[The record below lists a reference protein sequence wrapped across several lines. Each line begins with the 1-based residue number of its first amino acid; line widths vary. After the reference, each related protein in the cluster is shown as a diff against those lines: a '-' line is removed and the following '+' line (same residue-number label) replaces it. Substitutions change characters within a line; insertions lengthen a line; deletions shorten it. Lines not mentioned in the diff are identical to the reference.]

1 MHFGASQVA
10 VVVKNRPASAADGS
24 LTPGS
29 GRSPWRRAWQPTP
42 MFLPGESHGQR
53 SLAGCS
59 PWVRKEL
66 GAPEEAAHPRAG
78 PVHFLYPVI
87 SPWTCEWL
95 HFLAVMNNAAVSAA

>member
-1 MHFGASQVA
+1 MQKPLEAWVQ
-10 VVVKNRPASAADGS
+10 S
-24 LTPGS
+24 LSLEDPLEEELATTPVL
-29 GRSPWRRAWQPTP
+29 
-42 MFLPGESHGQR
+42 LPGKSHGQR